1 MKSNSDVQMEQP
13 VRGRWLA
20 GAAVVLDRVMAEL
33 VAEHDTCT
41 TTAATT
47 TTADAASTTT
57 TTADPNI
64 MIRCT

>member
-1 MKSNSDVQMEQP
+1 
-13 VRGRWLA
+13 
-20 GAAVVLDRVMAEL
+20 MAEL